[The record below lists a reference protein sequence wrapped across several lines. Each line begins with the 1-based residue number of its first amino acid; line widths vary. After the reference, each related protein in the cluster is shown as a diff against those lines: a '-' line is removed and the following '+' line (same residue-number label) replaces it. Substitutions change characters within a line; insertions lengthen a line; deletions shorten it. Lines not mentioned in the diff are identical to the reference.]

1 MTAKEKILAG
11 ISEDA
16 EKKAQAIIAEATKTA
31 EVNTAAAVC
40 EAEDQNKKIMADAE
54 KKAQTIISN
63 AESSAVLLKR
73 DNVLKFKSQSI
84 EDVLQAV
91 TEKLNSYSDDEYFA
105 FLYALVEK
113 NAQSGSG
120 VLFLNSKDNSRNT
133 AAFKEKISALNLSLS
148 EETKDIPGGFILQYN
163 DILINCAIDALIHEK
178 REKLI
183 DVINRKLFA

>member
-133 AAFKEKISALNLSLS
+133 AAFKEKISALNFSLS